1 MRKALLFLILLAPL
15 GFCFVNLS
23 DFPFPAKSIYSDL
36 AISHYPN
43 AVYLLHS
50 IATWHQIPLWSDSI
64 LSGYPFAADPLSGLW
79 YLPGWLAYLFPLP
92 LGFNLNVL
100 LHLMWGGLGVF
111 VFLRKENQSNFAAL
125 AGAILF
131 ELFSKNF
138 AHYAA
143 GHLTLMYA
151 IAWTPWVFLS
161 EKFYRTGKWSLLSGV
176 FLGLT
181 ALADVRWF
189 AFVFTTWLMF
199 VLYQR
204 WIERKET
211 HSWSFLL
218 RVAACIGTAFCIAA
232 PLLLPLLEY
241 TGLTTR
247 TGMSAGDRLTS
258 SLPPA
263 YLAGLAI
270 PDLQG
275 YAEWMIYPGGAALVL
290 ALFSLSVPELRR
302 RNAFWIGT
310 ILVSL
315 LIALGSFTPF
325 GDLLFQLPGFSL
337 LRVPARGTFL
347 LGWSFAVIAADC
359 IHFLAFSGE
368 QMQCSVRKAP
378 GNGLAITAL
387 AGFLALICAG
397 LMIYT
402 HNLPV
407 NYAWG
412 TIVIG
417 LATAIVLAMRTGRLQ
432 ARVFIYLVIALI
444 CLDLGGVD
452 SIGLRFVPSK
462 DVLAIGQA
470 VAAWIKAQSDQDA
483 RIYSPSYSLPQQTA
497 AEYQLELADGVD
509 PLQLQSYEVYMEKAT
524 GIPYAGYSVT
534 LPPFA
539 TANPE
544 TDNQA
549 KNPDAGLL
557 GRLDVKYVVS
567 AFDLH
572 SAGLILRN
580 TIGDSRI
587 YENESV
593 RPRAWVQADLN
604 SNSAILTAASNLTWT
619 PNEIKVT
626 ATGGGWLILSE
637 IYYRGWTAAVDEKP
651 VPITRF
657 DSLLRAV
664 ELPPGDHQVTFTFA
678 PISAMMGLVL
688 AGIGWLGVTGSFLI
702 KGRRW

>member
-1 MRKALLFLILLAPL
+1 MRKALLLLILVAPL
-15 GFCFVNLS
+15 GFCFTNLG
-23 DFPFPAKSIYSDL
+23 DFPFPARSIYSDL

-50 IATWHQIPLWSDSI
+50 ISTWRQIPLWSDSI

-100 LHLMWGGLGVF
+100 LHLVWGGLGVF
-111 VFLRKENQSNFAAL
+111 IFLRKENKSDFAAL

-161 EKFYRTGKWSLLSGV
+161 ERFFRTGRLSLLAGV

-189 AFVFTTWLMF
+189 AFVFTAWLMF
-199 VLYQR
+199 ALYQR
-204 WIERKET
+204 WIERIET
-211 HSWSFLL
+211 RSWTFLL
-218 RVAACIGTAFCIAA
+218 RVAACSGTALLIAA
-232 PLLLPLLEY
+232 PLLLPLLEF

-247 TGMSAGDRLTS
+247 AGMSAGDRLMS

-275 YAEWMIYPGGAALVL
+275 FAEWMVYPGGAALVL

-302 RNAFWIGT
+302 RNAFWIGM
-310 ILVSL
+310 IIISLVVAS
-315 LIALGSFTPF
+315 GSFTPL
-325 GDLLFQLPGFSL
+325 GDLLFRLPGFSL
-337 LRVPARGTFL
+337 LRVPARAIFF

-359 IHFLAFSGE
+359 IHFLAFPGE
-368 QMQCSVRKAP
+368 RMQDPDRKAP
-378 GNGLAITAL
+378 GNGLAIAAL
-387 AGFLALICAG
+387 AGFLALVCAG
-397 LMIYT
+397 LLVYT
-402 HNLPV
+402 HSLPV

-412 TIVIG
+412 TIAIG
-417 LATAIVLAMRTGRLQ
+417 LATAIVLARRSGHLQ
-432 ARVFIYLVIALI
+432 AGVFVSLVIALI

-452 SIGLRFVPSK
+452 FVGLRFVPPK
-462 DVLAIGQA
+462 NALAIGQA
-470 VAAWIKAQSDQDA
+470 EAEWIKAQDDGVF

-497 AEYQLELADGVD
+497 AANQIDLADGVN
-509 PLQLQSYEVYMEKAT
+509 PLQIQGYTAYMEKAT
-524 GIPYAGYSVT
+524 GIPFTGYSVT

-539 TANPE
+539 TASPE
-544 TDNQA
+544 TDNQG
-549 KNPDAGLL
+549 KNPDASLL
-557 GRLDVKYVVS
+557 GRLNVKYIVS

-572 SAGLILRN
+572 SPGLLLRN
-580 TIGDSRI
+580 QVGDSKI
-587 YENESV
+587 YENV
-593 RPRAWVQADLN
+593 TFRPRAWVQADFDLN
-604 SNSAILTAASNLTWT
+604 GAAIAPASSLTWT
-619 PNEIKVT
+619 PNEIRLT
-626 ATGGGWLILSE
+626 AKGGGWLILSE
-637 IYYRGWTAAVDEKP
+637 IYYQGWTATVDEKL
-651 VPITRF
+651 VPITPY
-657 DSLLRAV
+657 DSLLRAI
-664 ELPPGDHQVTFTFA
+664 ELPPGDHQVTFSYA
-678 PISAMMGLVL
+678 PTSLTIGLIL
-688 AGIGWLGVTGSFLI
+688 AGIGWLVAVGSFLI
-702 KGRRW
+702 RGRRW